1 MSQFE
6 KVEKSLKQ
14 ICLECPSYNTKECLK
29 SKCNIGFALNTINY
43 AKENSV
49 IVLENGEKL
58 IPTDD
63 MKYYK
68 DELIAD
74 SIAEV
79 CKLCKDCR
87 ENHSEHC
94 IISLCR
100 RSLENTVLK
109 ENTPYPGNVLMYL
122 MNVSKQNPAF
132 AVLIK
137 AAYEENNKCN

>member
-14 ICLECPSYNTKECLK
+14 ICLECPGYNTKECLK

-49 IVLENGEKL
+49 IVLEDGEKL

-122 MNVSKQNPAF
+122 MNVSKQNPSF

>member
-1 MSQFE
+1 MSQFD
-6 KVEKSLKQ
+6 KVEMSIQQ
-14 ICLECPSYNTKECLK
+14 ICIECPNINTDECQK
-29 SKCNIGFALNTINY
+29 NKCNVGFALKTIDY

-49 IVLENGEKL
+49 IRIEDGESL
-58 IPTDD
+58 IPKQD

-68 DELIAD
+68 DELIAK

-79 CKLCKDCR
+79 CKLCKECR

-94 IISLCR
+94 IISFCR

-122 MNVSKQNPAF
+122 MGVYKQNPTF
-132 AVLIK
+132 S
-137 AAYEENNKCN
+137 EGRP